1 MCGTQLLQGIFT
13 KQNCLLPTAPWKRNS
28 SKGKE
33 ENGLKSCF
41 HRRRLSGFV
50 HFSISWCCCQ
60 ELGAK
65 LSAENI
71 RKVSSLFLAWFLA
84 GESPCCQA
92 AAFGQWDVGTNWW
105 ETCTLWAVRLR
116 NIGTSL
122 WVVFLFN
129 YTMLIS
135 AGGWGGVSSWEKRSS
150 VTPGAG
156 SNVDWKVLLV
166 NDYRRDQT
174 QVAATWLPRVDFEVG
189 CTFSTPG
196 ETGETSPLPHAR
208 NTAGGTLPVLGDVR
222 IHCTKACSPC
232 DPALPPCDGGPFPDL
247 SRGGFPTGGVW
258 VVRSHAGHFGGC
270 VTVRWWG
277 KESLTGSMVRKS
289 QPAALL
295 LHLLPIQ
302 LLVAQQPVLFQGPH
316 PSPWGWLMAAREVTA
331 VLPCTGR
338 SYSRGE
344 WGRREVG
351 SMRVSQE
358 CFSITGTHFCSSQ
371 RCWKASYVTC
381 CEGLGHSW
389 SGICKQNQQFNLKK
403 RQVVSHAS
411 SPLAYFRLPDLSA
424 LWCCLCHC

>member
-1 MCGTQLLQGIFT
+1 MGRGNQLVGNLHVMGRQTAQHWHIPLGGIFI
-13 KQNCLLPTAPWKRNS
+13 QLYNANFCRWL
-28 SKGKE
+28 
-33 ENGLKSCF
+33 
-41 HRRRLSGFV
+41 
-50 HFSISWCCCQ
+50 
-60 ELGAK
+60 
-65 LSAENI
+65 
-71 RKVSSLFLAWFLA
+71 
-84 GESPCCQA
+84 
-92 AAFGQWDVGTNWW
+92 
-105 ETCTLWAVRLR
+105 
-116 NIGTSL
+116 
-122 WVVFLFN
+122 
-129 YTMLIS
+129 
-135 AGGWGGVSSWEKRSS
+135 GGVFHPGKRDQ
-150 VTPGAG
+150 VWHQGLDQTWTGKYCWWTTIG
-156 SNVDWKVLLV
+156 
-166 NDYRRDQT
+166 DQT
-174 QVAATWLPRVDFEVG
+174 QAAATWLPRVDFEVG

-208 NTAGGTLPVLGDVR
+208 NTAGGTLPVLGDVH

-232 DPALPPCDGGPFPDL
+232 DPALPPRDGGPFPDL

-277 KESLTGSMVRKS
+277 KESLAGSMVRKS

-295 LHLLPIQ
+295 LHLLPVQ

-331 VLPCTGR
+331 MLPCTGR

-344 WGRREVG
+344 RGRREVG

-389 SGICKQNQQFNLKK
+389 SGICKQNQQFSLKK

-424 LWCCLCHC
+424 PWCCLCHC